1 MAKQFSVQE
10 VIFLCQYMPNNKS
23 ITIMIHWCNFFIN
36 KYGVQHGAGMVPCP
50 PGRAVIGGDCG
61 RAANERRGGAAWR
74 RGPGGA
80 GGRAAGRQSGP
91 SCHLVTTVNH
101 PTTSTSSPEAHSA
114 AENSPQSSSCIV
126 RCAGSEQCPWSP

>member
-50 PGRAVIGGDCG
+50 PGRAVIGGDCW
-61 RAANERRGGAAWR
+61 RPANERRGGAAWR

-101 PTTSTSSPEAHSA
+101 PTTTISSPEAHSA

>member
-36 KYGVQHGAGMVPCP
+36 KYGVQHGAGMVPCS
-50 PGRAVIGGDCG
+50 PGRAVIGGDWW

-91 SCHLVTTVNH
+91 SCHLETTVNH
-101 PTTSTSSPEAHSA
+101 PTSSSSA
-114 AENSPQSSSCIV
+114 AENSPQSSSV
-126 RCAGSEQCPWSP
+126 V